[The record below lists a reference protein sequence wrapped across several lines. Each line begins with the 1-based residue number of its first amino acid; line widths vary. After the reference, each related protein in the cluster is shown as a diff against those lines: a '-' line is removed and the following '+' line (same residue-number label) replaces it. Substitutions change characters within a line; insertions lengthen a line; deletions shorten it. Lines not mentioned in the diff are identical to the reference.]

1 VERSANARST
11 LLLSGIRLL
20 LLLLP
25 TLGLEGI
32 LREGRKNG
40 LLIFYIFKV

>member
-1 VERSANARST
+1 VERSASARST

-32 LREGRKNG
+32 LWEKNV
-40 LLIFYIFKV
+40 LLIFFIFKV